1 MKVPRVGFIGLG
13 AMGMG
18 MARNLHAAGWLSI
31 VWNRTRERAAA
42 LAGELGVVVAHDPTA
57 LARAA
62 ECGGALT
69 DTDRTS
75 QALEFSSSKPDSDVG
90 ARP

>member
-1 MKVPRVGFIGLG
+1 MKAPRVGFIGLG

-42 LAGELGVVVAHDPTA
+42 LASELGN
-57 LARAA
+57 R
-62 ECGGALT
+62 
-69 DTDRTS
+69 DR
-75 QALEFSSSKPDSDVG
+75 
-90 ARP
+90 R

>member
-1 MKVPRVGFIGLG
+1 MKAPRVGFIGLG

-42 LAGELGVVVAHDPTA
+42 LAGELGAAVAEEPTA
-57 LARAA
+57 PARAA
-62 ECGGALT
+62 EC
-69 DTDRTS
+69 DRRAHRYRS
-75 QALEFSSSKPDSDVG
+75 HQPSS
-90 ARP
+90 RIL